1 MSGRNK
7 PRFALLVIAALFL
20 VPLLLAWLMYS
31 GAIDWHPAST
41 RNLGQ
46 LVEPP
51 LPVGWEG
58 VAMEGAPGDPAERFA
73 GHWLV
78 LYDVPDPCGDACL
91 EAVIGLRQV
100 HRAAG
105 RHQNRIMLALLLGTS
120 DPAVAARLADVYD
133 AFHLLSDRAGELEAR
148 LAQAAPGAAPGGS
161 YLIDPLGNIMMHYAA
176 GADPN
181 DLKNDLKRLMT
192 WSKLDEQP

>member
-1 MSGRNK
+1 VKGRNT
-7 PRFALLVIAALFL
+7 PRVALAVIAALFVL
-20 VPLLLAWLMYS
+20 PLLLAWLMYS
-31 GAIDWHPAST
+31 GAIDWQPAST

-46 LVEPP
+46 LVRPP
-51 LPVGWEG
+51 LPLSWDG
-58 VAMEGAPGDPAERFA
+58 VDMEAPPGSPAERFA

-78 LYDVPDPCGDACL
+78 LYDVPLSCDEVCL
-91 EAVIGLRQV
+91 EAAVGLRQV

-105 RHQNRIMLALLLGTS
+105 RHQSRIMLALLLAEP
-120 DPAVAARLADVYD
+120 DPATTARLAAVYD
-133 AFHLLSDRAGELEAR
+133 AFHLLRDRAGGLRAR

-181 DLKNDLKRLMT
+181 DLKDDLKRLMT
-192 WSKLDEQP
+192 WSKLDEQQ